1 MDGGGKDG
9 KDAGWDDRMK
19 GGLTRLIFLPDR
31 KTFILLES
39 PLPPEALVE
48 AVLRGQW
55 QPPAAYATK
64 GRRAFHATQQGQVVV
79 TPDEE
84 GLPVIQPPDLS
95 ARQRE
100 VLQCLAEG
108 LTNKQIAMRLGMSQ
122 RTVFNHQLA
131 LKHSLQVNTLAQAAA
146 VGTMLGLCQPVASDK
161 GNV

>member
-1 MDGGGKDG
+1 M
-9 KDAGWDDRMK
+9 
-19 GGLTRLIFLPDR
+19 TRLIFLPDK

-39 PLPPEALVE
+39 PLTPDELAK
-48 AVLRGQW
+48 AVLSGQW
-55 QPPAAYATK
+55 QPPAPWVAQNK
-64 GRRAFHATQQGQVVV
+64 RVFRAAQQGQVVVV

-95 ARQRE
+95 LRQRE

-108 LTNKQIAMRLGMSQ
+108 LTNQQTAMRLGMSQ

-131 LKHSLQVNTLAQAAA
+131 LKHRLQVNTLAQAAA
-146 VGTMLGLCQPVASDK
+146 VGTMWGLCQPVTGEE